1 MTRRLCPI
9 CGATVTPGQTRC
21 ACGQGLRPPLAR
33 KILSAFLLS
42 VGAFLVA
49 GGAMVVAPSVLDPR
63 AALHVTGVWV
73 LLGGTVALIAGYK
86 LR

>member
-33 KILSAFLLS
+33 RILSALLLS

-49 GGAMVVAPSVLDPR
+49 GGAMVVAPSVFDPR
-63 AALHVTGVWV
+63 AALHVTGAWV
-73 LLGGTVALIAGYK
+73 LVGGMVALIAGYK